1 MEMRRYCNI
10 LSISYKDRVTNEK
23 VRRTT
28 KHYIGPHEDLL
39 TTVKIRKPPK
49 PSFPFRLPTPTVSL
63 RHFSLAS
70 IYLGHQP
77 IYLST

>member
-1 MEMRRYCNI
+1 MPTHTYEKQQQQQTSSQQQQSYS
-10 LSISYKDRVTNEK
+10 LSVS
-23 VRRTT
+23 
-28 KHYIGPHEDLL
+28 
-39 TTVKIRKPPK
+39 PP
-49 PSFPFRLPTPTVSL
+49 PTVSL

>member
-1 MEMRRYCNI
+1 MTE
-10 LSISYKDRVTNEK
+10 
-23 VRRTT
+23 
-28 KHYIGPHEDLL
+28 
-39 TTVKIRKPPK
+39 
-49 PSFPFRLPTPTVSL
+49 PSFLFRLPTPTVSL

>member
-1 MEMRRYCNI
+1 M
-10 LSISYKDRVTNEK
+10 T
-23 VRRTT
+23 
-28 KHYIGPHEDLL
+28 
-39 TTVKIRKPPK
+39 K

-77 IYLST
+77 IYLPNIVLFFQLQFVLTVF